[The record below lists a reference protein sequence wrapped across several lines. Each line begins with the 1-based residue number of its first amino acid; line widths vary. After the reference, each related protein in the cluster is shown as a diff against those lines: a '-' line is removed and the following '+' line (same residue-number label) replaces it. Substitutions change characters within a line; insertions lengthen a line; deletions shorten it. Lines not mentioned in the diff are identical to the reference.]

1 MIKIAVCD
9 DETEAAARLRGK
21 ILSDPSAIDIDVAVF
36 GAGSALLEAHKAQP
50 FDAVFLD
57 IDMPEPDGFETA
69 EAIGGERTLIVFVT
83 DHDEL
88 VYSSLRFRPFRFVRK
103 THLDSELPE
112 VLAALM
118 KELSR
123 LCAGRKF
130 PFRTL
135 NGEIFLDI
143 ADIQYIEIY
152 GHTLRIH
159 GRVHADGDIVEC
171 SGSLSELENRLA
183 GFDFVR
189 THKSYLVNCRYI
201 YAIRSRQVIL
211 DDKTAVPLSRYKADA
226 VREKFKGSFGGAP

>member
-9 DETEAAARLRGK
+9 DEAEIAARLRGK
-21 ILSDPSAIDIDVAVF
+21 ILSDPAALDVDVEAVAF
-36 GAGSALLEAHKAQP
+36 CTGGALLEAHNAQP

-57 IDMPEPDGFETA
+57 IDMPELDGFEIA
-69 EAIGGERTLIVFVT
+69 EAIGGEKTLIVFVT

-103 THLDSELPE
+103 SHLDSELPD

-130 PFRTL
+130 SFRTL
-135 NGEIFLDI
+135 NGEIFFDI

-152 GHTLRIH
+152 GHTLR
-159 GRVHADGDIVEC
+159 VHAVGGSVEC

-201 YAIRSRQVIL
+201 YAIESRQVIL
-211 DDKTAVPLSRYKADA
+211 DDKTAVPLSRYKADT
-226 VREKFKGSFGGAP
+226 VREKFKRSFGGAP